1 MEHGRYVIRG
11 GLEGRERLRMLSR
24 VVRPTTASLLE
35 RVGLQPGMVCLDV
48 GCGGGDATFEIARMV
63 GPVGRVVGLDMDET
77 KIELARSEAAE
88 LNLPGVEF
96 RASDVGQIG
105 EGAEFDF
112 VYARFLLTHLSDPGG
127 ALRRMLGVLRLGG
140 VAVVEDIDF
149 SGHFCHPDSPA
160 FWRYVELYTQVV
172 HRRGADPNIGP
183 RLPELLLDSGYR
195 NVHMKVVQPAGID
208 GEVKLIAPITMES
221 IADSVLAGGL
231 ASRHEVDRVIH
242 DLHAVAADRRT
253 VLSLPRVVQAWGY
266 RNGAAPT

>member
-24 VVRPTTASLLE
+24 VMRPTTASLLE

-112 VYARFLLTHLSDPGG
+112 VYARFLLTHLSDPGE

-140 VAVVEDIDF
+140 IAVVEDIDF
-149 SGHFCHPDSPA
+149 SGHFCHPDQIPTSG
-160 FWRYVELYTQVV
+160 
-172 HRRGADPNIGP
+172 RGCPSFCSTPVTG
-183 RLPELLLDSGYR
+183 
-195 NVHMKVVQPAGID
+195 
-208 GEVKLIAPITMES
+208 TS
-221 IADSVLAGGL
+221 I
-231 ASRHEVDRVIH
+231 
-242 DLHAVAADRRT
+242 
-253 VLSLPRVVQAWGY
+253 
-266 RNGAAPT
+266 